1 MVLMDFRKVM
11 KPKKIEQVG
20 EVTDRYAKF
29 VIEPY
34 ERGFGITIG
43 NSLRRVLLS
52 TIEGTAVVGVKIDG
66 VHHEYDTINGVLED
80 VVDIILNIKQLELNL
95 LEHTLKRVY
104 IHKKGEGAIT
114 AKDIQSDG
122 SVIVLNPDQHIATI
136 TNPETEVYMELYLE
150 RGIGYVPSEELKDKF
165 DDVDVIPVDAIY
177 TPIKKVNYVVENARV
192 GQSTDY
198 DRLIFELETD
208 GSIKPIDAIAFAAKI
223 IKDQMEFFINF
234 DEPVYDD
241 IEEEE
246 KEDNSYILELL
257 DKSIGELE
265 LSVRAYNC
273 LKNANIKTLADLCE
287 KTDAELLKT
296 KNFGRRSLEEIKK
309 VLAELGLSL
318 GMDLEAVGYIKK
330 DVEGEEDAS

>member
-11 KPKKIEQVG
+11 KPKKIEQIG
-20 EVTDRYAKF
+20 EATDRYAKF

-104 IHKKGEGAIT
+104 IHKKGEGRIT
-114 AKDIQSDG
+114 ANDIQSDG
-122 SVIVLNPDQHIATI
+122 SVVVLNPDQHIATI
-136 TNPETEVYMELYLE
+136 TNPETEVYMELYVE
-150 RGIGYVPSEELKDKF
+150 RGIGYVPSEEIKDKF
-165 DDVDVIPVDAIY
+165 DDIDVIPVDAIY

-198 DRLIFELETD
+198 DKLIFELETD
-208 GSIKPIDAIAFAAKI
+208 GSIKPVDAIAFAAKI

-234 DEPVYDD
+234 DEPVYEEV
-241 IEEEE
+241 EEEE

-257 DKSIGELE
+257 DKSIEELE

-330 DVEGEEDAS
+330 EVEGEEDAS